1 MLSLSGKHFNNPQMG
16 KQECFKS
23 QESSPLS
30 VSTEV
35 SRPNLPNSF
44 MFFRVPAPSLNSPRR
59 AGSFFLRIRG
69 GQPGSIFQ
77 SKKKKVA

>member
-30 VSTEV
+30 VSTEYEV
-35 SRPNLPNSF
+35 SQLNLPN
-44 MFFRVPAPSLNSPRR
+44 
-59 AGSFFLRIRG
+59 
-69 GQPGSIFQ
+69 
-77 SKKKKVA
+77 